1 MSNVIRV
8 FIEARMDSARFPG
21 KALAPFRGRPI
32 IASVIE
38 RVTQAIPPSRVTVAT
53 SDQRSDDPLSCYVR
67 DLGIS
72 VHRGPLDNQFVRF
85 RSCLERFT
93 CRWFFRLSADSP
105 LVNSAVLRTMT
116 TYADREDIDL
126 VTNLSPRTFPK
137 GHCAEML
144 LSETFA
150 RIDPSRLSAE
160 EKEEAT
166 RIYYNNPTEF
176 RIINVQSGNP
186 KLAIESLCIDAIED
200 LHRLE
205 KQA

>member
-1 MSNVIRV
+1 MSNGIRV
-8 FIEARMDSARFPG
+8 FIQSRMDCARFPG

-38 RVTQAIPPSRVTVAT
+38 RVTQAIPPSQVTVAM

-72 VHRGPLDNQFVRF
+72 VHRASLDNVFSQF
-85 RSCLERFT
+85 RSCLERFP
-93 CRWFFRLSADSP
+93 CRWFFRINADSP
-105 LVNSAVLRTMT
+105 LLDSAVLRTMT
-116 TYADREDIDL
+116 TYAAREDIDL
-126 VTNLSPRTFPK
+126 VTNLSPRTFPR

-150 RIDPSRLSAE
+150 RIDASRLTVE
-160 EKEEAT
+160 EKEAAT
-166 RIYYNNPTEF
+166 KIYYNNPTEF

-186 KLAIESLCIDAIED
+186 KLAVVSLCIDAIED
-200 LHRLE
+200 LKRLE
-205 KQA
+205 KQT

>member
-1 MSNVIRV
+1 MNS
-8 FIEARMDSARFPG
+8 EKFPG
-21 KALAPFRGRPI
+21 KVLAPFRGRPI
-32 IASVIE
+32 MASVIE
-38 RVTQAIPPSRVTVAT
+38 RVTQVIPPSQVTVAT

-67 DLGIS
+67 DLGIT
-72 VHRGPLDNQFVRF
+72 VHRGPLDNMFTRL
-85 RSCLERFT
+85 RSCLERFP

-105 LVNSAVLRTMT
+105 LIDSAVLRTMT
-116 TYADREDIDL
+116 TYSARNDIDL

-150 RIDPSRLSAE
+150 RIDASRLTVE
-160 EKEEAT
+160 EKEDAT
-166 RIYYNNPTEF
+166 KIYYNNPAEF

-186 KLAIESLCIDAIED
+186 KLAVVSLCVEAIED

>member
-1 MSNVIRV
+1 
-8 FIEARMDSARFPG
+8 MDSARFPG

-38 RVTQAIPPSRVTVAT
+38 RVTQAIPPSQVTVAT
-53 SDQRSDDPLSCYVR
+53 SDQRPDDPLSCYVR

-72 VHRGPLDNQFVRF
+72 VHRGPLDNQFARF
-85 RSCLERFT
+85 RSCLERFS
-93 CRWFFRLSADSP
+93 CRWFFRVNADSP
-105 LVNSAVLRTMT
+105 LIDSAVLRTMT
-116 TYADREDIDL
+116 TYSDREDIDL

-150 RIDPSRLSAE
+150 RIDPNRLTLE
-160 EKEEAT
+160 EKEEVT
-166 RIYYNNPTEF
+166 KIYYDNPTEF

-205 KQA
+205 KQAG